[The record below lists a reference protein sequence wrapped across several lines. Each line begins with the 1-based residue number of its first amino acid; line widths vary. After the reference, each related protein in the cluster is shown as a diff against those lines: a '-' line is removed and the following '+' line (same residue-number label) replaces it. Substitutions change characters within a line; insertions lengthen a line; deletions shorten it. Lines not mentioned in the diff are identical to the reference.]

1 MKGQTKNDH
10 AETGPIHEGMAGS
23 GPAKAGTPS
32 VWSPGFSRFVSRFT
46 SKVSLHD
53 LALTPRFVLRIF
65 LITFVW
71 CAHVT
76 AATVNWKFAFGPDQ
90 PPGFTRVAEDDFY
103 SRERG
108 WGFEP
113 GAKISEVAS
122 NGFCTSSQ
130 PFYFSAA
137 VPEGNYVV
145 TVILGDPNGT
155 STTTIKAE
163 LRRLMLERVRTEAG
177 RFTTNTFAVNIRRPV
192 IATGGEVRLKE
203 RERTIEMWDWDDKL
217 TLEFNDE
224 RPCLRSLEI
233 TRADDLPTIFLLGDS
248 TVCDQPSEPWN
259 SWGQMLARFFGPG
272 VAVANHAESGESL
285 RSSLS
290 AHRLEKVLSLM
301 KPGDWLF
308 IQYGHNDMKER
319 GEGVGAFT
327 TYKASLKEFIA
338 GARGRGGKVVLVT
351 PMNRKSLDAEGRI
364 TNTLG
369 DYPEAVRQTAREEN
383 LPLIDLNAMS
393 KTFYEGLGAGKIGL
407 AFQDGTHH
415 NNYGSY
421 ELARCVVEG
430 IRQNHLALARFLQ
443 PGIQP
448 FDPRFPDA
456 PETFRLPAS
465 PKPSPL
471 KPDGN

>member
-1 MKGQTKNDH
+1 
-10 AETGPIHEGMAGS
+10 MA
-23 GPAKAGTPS
+23 
-32 VWSPGFSRFVSRFT
+32 V
-46 SKVSLHD
+46 
-53 LALTPRFVLRIF
+53 
-65 LITFVW
+65 VW
-71 CAHVT
+71 CADAT
-76 AATVNWKFAFGPDQ
+76 AATENWKFAFGPDQ
-90 PPGFTRVAEDDFY
+90 PPEFARVAADDVY

-113 GAKISEVAS
+113 GAKISEDGRG
-122 NGFCTSSQ
+122 GFCTSSQ

-137 VPEGNYVV
+137 VPEGNYLV
-145 TVILGDPNGT
+145 TVTLGDPHGA

-163 LRRLMLERVRTEAG
+163 LRRLMLEHVQTEAG
-177 RFTTNTFAVNIRRPV
+177 HFATNAFVVNIRRPA
-192 IATGGEVRLKE
+192 ISTGGEVRLKE
-203 RERTIEMWDWDDKL
+203 RERTTEMWDWDDKL
-217 TLEFNDE
+217 TLEFNDD

-248 TVCDQPSEPWN
+248 TVCDQPSEPWS
-259 SWGQMLARFFGPG
+259 SWGQMLPRFFGPG

-285 RSSLS
+285 RSSRA

-301 KPGDWLF
+301 KTGDWLF

-327 TYKASLKEFIA
+327 TYKASLKECIA

-351 PMNRKSLDAEGRI
+351 PMNRKNLNAEGLV

-369 DYPEAVRQTAREEN
+369 DYPAAVRQTAREEN

-393 KTFYEGLGAGKIGL
+393 KSLYEALGPRKIGL

-421 ELARCVVEG
+421 ELAKCVIEG
-430 IRQNHLALARFLQ
+430 IRQNHLDIARYLR
-443 PGIQP
+443 PDVPP
-448 FDPRFPDA
+448 FDPHFPDS
-456 PETFRLPAS
+456 PETFRLPPS
-465 PKPSPL
+465 PKPSL
-471 KPDGN
+471 VKPDGN